1 MEQFSLWMGIVF
13 FLMVALTTGWSLFGD
28 RMKENKIVR
37 LVLTIICT
45 TWWCKTTKLPNGRK
59 VKWVELPNWYWL
71 TTLARH
77 PVTGEVFVTNLTEM
91 VQNFGGGMTMSIGK
105 VDLVLTMKGL
115 YSEETLKFITEHEF
129 GHLKDQ
135 HMFRLENAG
144 LTKSVQRFELEAD
157 AYAASV
163 VGFQQAYYALME
175 IRQVMTDAL
184 LDHPEILESLEE
196 RVQAMREKFKASQQP
211 VFC

>member
-1 MEQFSLWMGIVF
+1 MEQFSLVLGVTF
-13 FLMVALTTGWSLFGD
+13 FTAVALTTGWSLFGD
-28 RMKENKIVR
+28 RLKESQVVR
-37 LVLTIICT
+37 LVLTICCT
-45 TWWCKTTKLPNGRK
+45 TWWCKTAKLPNGRK
-59 VKWVELPNWYWL
+59 VKWVEMPNWYWL
-71 TTLARH
+71 TTMVRH
-77 PVTGEVFVTNLTEM
+77 PVTGKVFVTNLTEL
-91 VQNFGGGMTMSIGK
+91 VKNFGGGMTMSIGK

-115 YSEETLKFITEHEF
+115 YTEETLRFITEHEF

-175 IRQVMTDAL
+175 IRQVMTDTL
-184 LDHPEILESLEE
+184 LGHPEILESLEE

-211 VFC
+211 VLC

>member
-1 MEQFSLWMGIVF
+1 
-13 FLMVALTTGWSLFGD
+13 
-28 RMKENKIVR
+28 
-37 LVLTIICT
+37 
-45 TWWCKTTKLPNGRK
+45 
-59 VKWVELPNWYWL
+59 
-71 TTLARH
+71 
-77 PVTGEVFVTNLTEM
+77 
-91 VQNFGGGMTMSIGK
+91 MTMSIGK

-115 YSEETLKFITEHEF
+115 YTEETLRFITEHEF

-175 IRQVMTDAL
+175 IRQVMTDTL
-184 LDHPEILESLEE
+184 LGHPEILESLEE

-211 VFC
+211 VLC

>member
-1 MEQFSLWMGIVF
+1 MEQFSLWLGLAF
-13 FLMVALTTGWSLFGD
+13 FALVTLTTGWSFFGD
-28 RMKENKIVR
+28 RMKENNIVR

-45 TWWCKTTKLPNGRK
+45 TWWCKTVKLSNGRK
-59 VKWVELPNWYWL
+59 VKWVEMPNWYWL
-71 TTLARH
+71 TTLGRH
-77 PVTGEVFVTNLTEM
+77 PVTGKVFVTNLTEL
-91 VQNFGGGMTMSIGK
+91 VKNFGGGMTMSIGK

-115 YSEETLKFITEHEF
+115 YSEETLRFITEHEF

-135 HMFRLENAG
+135 HMIRLEDAG
-144 LTKSVQRFELEAD
+144 LVKSIQRFELEAD

-175 IRQVMTDAL
+175 IRQVMTDTL
-184 LDHPEILESLEE
+184 LGHPEILESLEE